1 MSNDGGAQG
10 NLGTGESMDI
20 TALAVSHH
28 ATQDYGPLRC
38 VGRFNKAINFLSPH
52 GRLLTLHREGCGLSP
67 MGWEIAAG
75 DFDELSDSLLAAD
88 DCQLSQA
95 GIQIDDICIYRH
107 HKRLNLYLNLRDE
120 IPLAPLAT
128 LLADEPAS
136 TGLFGR
142 LQQIVEQPLVAETRE
157 LQQKF
162 CAWLQG
168 QAVDWSAVV
177 GKGPGLTP
185 SNDDTLV
192 GMLLTAHLDSRVDV
206 ACLPPFFAASQP
218 LHKLTTLVSEHYLKF
233 AEQGIFST
241 ALQLLARA
249 LIQPR
254 ELTQSIRDL
263 LNMGHFSGAD
273 TLLGIWLGVM
283 TINYLH

>member
-1 MSNDGGAQG
+1 
-10 NLGTGESMDI
+10 MDI

-28 ATQDYGPLRC
+28 ATKDYGPLRC
-38 VGRFNKAINFLSPH
+38 VGRFNNAINFLSPH
-52 GRLLTLHREGCGLSP
+52 DRLLTLHREGCGLSP
-67 MGWEIAAG
+67 MGWEIAES
-75 DFDELSDSLLAAD
+75 DFDELSDSLLAAHS
-88 DCQLSQA
+88 CQLSQT

-120 IPLAPLAT
+120 IPLVPLACV
-128 LLADEPAS
+128 LADEPAR

-142 LQQIVEQPLVAETRE
+142 LQQIVEQPLAAETRE

-162 CAWLQG
+162 AAWLQG
-168 QAVDWSAVV
+168 QVVDWSTVV

-206 ACLPPFFAASQP
+206 TRLPSFFAASQP
-218 LHKLTTLVSEHYLKF
+218 LNKLTTLVSEHYLQF

-241 ALQLLARA
+241 ALQLLARD
-249 LIQPR
+249 LIQPKQ
-254 ELTQSIRDL
+254 LTLSIRDL
-263 LNMGHFSGAD
+263 LKMGHFSGAD

>member
-1 MSNDGGAQG
+1 M
-10 NLGTGESMDI
+10 EI
-20 TALAVSHH
+20 TALVVSHH
-28 ATQDYGPLRC
+28 ATKDYGPLRC
-38 VGRFNKAINFLSPH
+38 AGHFNNAINLLSPN
-52 GRLLTLHREGCGLSP
+52 GRLLTLHREGYGLSP
-67 MGWEIAAG
+67 MGWEIADS
-75 DFDELSDSLLAAD
+75 DFDELSDSLLAAH
-88 DCQLSQA
+88 DCQLSPA
-95 GIQIDDICIYRH
+95 GIQINDIGIHRH
-107 HKRLNLYLNLRDE
+107 HKHLNLYLTLRDE
-120 IPLAPLAT
+120 IPLAPLVSI
-128 LLADEPAS
+128 LADKSAS

-142 LQQIVEQPLVAETRE
+142 LQQIVEQPLCAETRE

-162 CAWLQG
+162 SAWLQG
-168 QAVDWSAVV
+168 QAVDWSAVI

-206 ACLPPFFAASQP
+206 TRLPPFFAASQP
-218 LHKLTTLVSEHYLKF
+218 LNKLTTLVSVHYLQF

-254 ELTQSIRDL
+254 ELAAAIRTL
-263 LNMGHFSGAD
+263 LKIGHFSGAD
-273 TLLGIWLGVM
+273 TLLGIWLGGM